1 MPSHRIASPRAGRP
15 RRARLPLLG
24 LLAAPLLCPAPTEAA
39 DYFVGAR
46 TQLTADRWRGTR
58 HEPVER
64 LDVRPRLRLGVFDL
78 EDDGAATDRF
88 RFVADL
94 EVGADFGR
102 TQAERDASKQVL
114 GETRRAQFDL
124 YFAYFEGH
132 LVQRRSL
139 GLTVVAGRHLLLDA
153 VGLDAVDGVTVRVA
167 VPFVRLEGT
176 GGLAVRSGWSN
187 VGPDIY
193 SPDGTLLHDVPAY
206 LVGAAAE
213 TDLGDRVVFRGA
225 WRRQFEDASHVQR
238 DEVGGG
244 LEVTP
249 LRGLSF
255 SAGTRF
261 DAIFRRVANLEAG
274 AGYSFLDAWR
284 AEVAW
289 RREHPTFSAD
299 SIWNAFSIE
308 PYHDVSGRLRF
319 DPGLWRLSAD
329 GGVRRFDGGEP
340 HAAAGAIETTR
351 NAYDGGLRGE
361 RLLGAPE
368 DDMAVGAEG
377 RAGLGYGGRRIY
389 GDVFGRM
396 PIALKPGVAP
406 LRLGGRLGAV
416 HFEDEQQA
424 ELSGVSGWAV
434 ATVGWKAAESVEL
447 ELLGEGHASRFTP
460 FRGRLFAQVTLEEW
474 L

>member
-1 MPSHRIASPRAGRP
+1 MPSHRLPNPWARPPGRP
-15 RRARLPLLG
+15 ALIG
-24 LLAAPLLCPAPTEAA
+24 AVATSLLAPVCACAA
-39 DYFVGAR
+39 DYFVGAETR
-46 TQLTADRWRGTR
+46 LTADRWRGTR
-58 HEPVER
+58 QAPVER
-64 LDVRPRLRLGVFDL
+64 LDVRPRLRLGVFDI
-78 EDDGAATDRF
+78 EDDGAATDRY

-94 EVGADFGR
+94 EIGADFGR
-102 TQAERDASKQVL
+102 TDAERDASKQVL
-114 GETRRAQFDL
+114 GETRRARFDL

-132 LVQRRSL
+132 LVQTRTL
-139 GLTVVAGRHLLLDA
+139 GVTLLAGRHLLFDA
-153 VGLDAVDGVTVRVA
+153 VGLDAVDGVTVRVRL
-167 VPFVRLEGT
+167 PFVQLEGT

-193 SPDGTLLHDVPAY
+193 SPDGTTLPDVPAY

-213 TDLGDRVVFRGA
+213 TDLGDLVVFRGA
-225 WRRQFEDASHVQR
+225 WRRQFEDSAHVSR
-238 DEVGGG
+238 EEVGGG

-255 SAGTRF
+255 SAGTRY
-261 DAIFRRVANLEAG
+261 DAIFERVSNVEAG
-274 AGYSFLDAWR
+274 AGYSFLEAWR

-289 RREHPTFSAD
+289 RREHPSFSAD

-308 PYHDVSGRLRF
+308 PYHDVSARLRF

-329 GGVRRFDGGEP
+329 GGIRRFDGGEA
-340 HAAAGAIETTR
+340 HAAAGSIETTR
-351 NAYDGGLRGE
+351 DAYDAGLRGE
-361 RLLGAPE
+361 RLLGDPA

-377 RAGLGYGGRRIY
+377 RAGLGYGGQRIY

-396 PIALKPGVAP
+396 PVALTPGVAP

-434 ATVGWKAAESVEL
+434 ATVGWRAAETVHL

-460 FRGRLFAQVTLEEW
+460 FRGRLLAQVTLEEW